1 MRSMTLLLDERS
13 VAGLEGAQRPRVH
26 TGPRFP
32 SSAGDEAIDLAAH
45 AGLHLDPWQQF
56 VLRESLGEKPDG
68 GWAAPEVGL
77 IVSRQNGKGAVI
89 AARTLAGLFLFDE
102 QLILH
107 TAHLYPTASEGF
119 DRLKDYITGTPDLMK
134 RVKTVRTSHGE
145 EGIILKSGQRVR
157 FLARTKGSGRG
168 FSADVVFIDE
178 AMYLDD
184 RHISALLPTT
194 AARPNPQIWY
204 TGSAGTY
211 ESVVLGRVHRR
222 GRAGDSSLC
231 YMEWSIDENE
241 YAANPDLADDPQ
253 VWAQAN
259 PGVGYRQTI
268 QALSTFRR
276 SLGRDGFAREF
287 LAVGDYPPEPL
298 EGESPLA
305 EAWRLCLDETSTTDG
320 PVAFGV
326 DMTLDRG
333 KTSIGVADS
342 SGHLELV
349 ENRSGSGWVV
359 ERVKQLRESWQAP
372 VFIDPGGP
380 AGSLIA
386 DFEKAGVPI
395 ETVTARE
402 FAQACGNLNDAVLA
416 KQVRHIGEP
425 RLTDAVINAVQRKL
439 ADAWVWER
447 RTTGDSSPLLAV
459 TLARHG
465 VMKGPGPSVY
475 TKRDLIVL

>member
-1 MRSMTLLLDERS
+1 MTSLLAAS
-13 VAGLEGAQRPRVH
+13 GAEEPRGHQRPRVH
-26 TGPRFP
+26 TGPRF
-32 SSAGDEAIDLAAH
+32 SSTAGDEAIDLAAH
-45 AGLHLDPWQQF
+45 AGLFLDPWQQF
-56 VLRESLGEKPDG
+56 VLRQSLGEKPDG
-68 GWAAPEVGL
+68 TWAAREVGL
-77 IVSRQNGKGAVI
+77 VVSRQNGKGAVI
-89 AARTLAGLFLFDE
+89 ESRELAGLFLFNE

-107 TAHLYPTASEGF
+107 SAHLYSTSSEAF
-119 DRLKDYITGTPDLMK
+119 LRLRGLIENTPDLMK

-145 EGIILKSGQRVR
+145 EGIVLKSGQRIR
-157 FLARTKGSGRG
+157 FVARTKGSGRG
-168 FSADVVFIDE
+168 FSADTIFLDE
-178 AMYLDD
+178 AMVLDD
-184 RHISALLPTT
+184 RHITALLPTT
-194 AARPNPQIWY
+194 ITRPNPQIWY
-204 TGSAGTY
+204 TGSAGDH
-211 ESVVLGRVHRR
+211 ESTVLGRVHRR
-222 GRAGDSSLC
+222 GREGDPNLC
-231 YMEWSIDENE
+231 YMEWSVDENG

-253 VWAQAN
+253 MWAQAN
-259 PGVGYRQTI
+259 PGVGFRTSI

-298 EGESPLA
+298 EGETPLA

-349 ENRSGSGWVV
+349 ENRSGSAWVV
-359 ERVKQLRESWQAP
+359 ERVKQLRASWQAP

-402 FAQACGNLNDAVLA
+402 FAQACGSINDAVLA

-447 RTTGDSSPLLAV
+447 RTSGDSSPWLAV

-475 TKRDLIVL
+475 TQPDRGLIVL